1 MFWPYAEAE
10 SVDGAQYRRHS
21 YYERERREED
31 DWPACWGKCQ
41 AGKCI
46 FDQAVDYPGCCH
58 VQHRRVYGSSA
69 ATADDTV
76 KAPEASAHQAGESS
90 DQKAG
95 EESVKAVEA
104 PGQAVDAKVAGSTGL
119 YCWKGAE

>member
-1 MFWPYAEAE
+1 MFWPYAEAD

-21 YYERERREED
+21 HYERERREED

-41 AGKCI
+41 AGNCI

-58 VQHRRVYGSSA
+58 VQHRRRYGSSA
-69 ATADDTV
+69 ETADESV
-76 KAPEASAHQAGESS
+76 KVP
-90 DQKAG
+90 KA
-95 EESVKAVEA
+95 SVKAVEA
-104 PGQAVDAKVAGSTGL
+104 PGQAVVAKVAGSTGL